1 MLSNACRTALI
12 ICVAGSLCL
21 ARKKES
27 QPTPIDLPPVA
38 VAVEPRVSSPGSLF
52 APGDRYGDLVR
63 DLRAGQIG
71 DIVTVL
77 VLDRASA
84 VSTGKTSTSRK
95 SALTAS
101 INSLAGPVRV
111 SGPLGNLAGTS
122 GQQTLDGQGSTTRDT
137 SLSTTISL
145 HVVAV
150 TQTGNLVLQGT
161 KQLEVNSERQIVTV
175 RGVVRPADLSPNN
188 TVPSDRLAQLEVYV
202 NGRGVVGDAIRRPF
216 ILYRIIMGLLPF

>member
-1 MLSNACRTALI
+1 MLSDLLTRAVLLLMVTTGVIA
-12 ICVAGSLCL
+12 A
-21 ARKKES
+21 ARKETRL
-27 QPTPIDLPPVA
+27 TPIDLPPV
-38 VAVEPRVSSPGSLF
+38 VSSEPRISTPGSLY

-77 VLDRASA
+77 VSDRASA
-84 VSTGKTSTSRK
+84 VSSGKTTTSRK
-95 SALTAS
+95 SSAS
-101 INSLAGPVRV
+101 AAVKALAGPIRTT
-111 SGPLGNLAGTS
+111 GPLANLAS
-122 GQQTLDGQGSTTRDT
+122 LDGQQSLDGQGSTTRDT

-150 TQTGNLVLQGT
+150 TQAGNLVLQGT

-175 RGVVRPADLSPNN
+175 RGIVRPADLSPLN

-202 NGRGVVGDAIRRPF
+202 NGRGVVGDAIKRPF
-216 ILYRIIMGLLPF
+216 ILYRILLGLLPF

>member
-1 MLSNACRTALI
+1 MILLPVSAV
-12 ICVAGSLCL
+12 VA
-21 ARKKES
+21 ARKETR
-27 QPTPIDLPPVA
+27 PAPIDLPPLA
-38 VAVEPRVSSPGSLF
+38 VSSEPRISTPGSLY

-77 VLDRASA
+77 VSDRASA
-84 VSTGKTSTSRK
+84 VSSGKTTTSRK
-95 SALTAS
+95 SAATSSVKAFAGTLRATGPLANLAS
-101 INSLAGPVRV
+101 I
-111 SGPLGNLAGTS
+111 SGDQN
-122 GQQTLDGQGSTTRDT
+122 LDGQGSTTRDT

-150 TQTGNLVLQGT
+150 TQAGNLVLQGT

-175 RGVVRPADLSPNN
+175 RGIVRPADLSPVN

-202 NGRGVVGDAIRRPF
+202 NGRGVVGDAIKRPF
-216 ILYRIIMGLLPF
+216 ILYRILLGLLPF